1 MSKKSQQDQK
11 RNQAFTNED
20 VVIMKKVDEKQKEIN
35 EKMRVRD
42 AVKNG
47 ELNETLELTDIKDRQ
62 NKTDLQSPRGKIEE

>member
-35 EKMRVRD
+35 EQMRVRD

-62 NKTDLQSPRGKIEE
+62 NKTD

>member
-1 MSKKSQQDQK
+1 
-11 RNQAFTNED
+11 
-20 VVIMKKVDEKQKEIN
+20 MKKVDEKQKEIN

-62 NKTDLQSPRGKIEE
+62 NKTD

>member
-62 NKTDLQSPRGKIEE
+62 NKTD

>member
-35 EKMRVRD
+35 EQMRVRD
-42 AVKNG
+42 AVKNC
-47 ELNETLELTDIKDRQ
+47 ELNETQELTDIKDRQ
-62 NKTDLQSPRGKIEE
+62 NKTD